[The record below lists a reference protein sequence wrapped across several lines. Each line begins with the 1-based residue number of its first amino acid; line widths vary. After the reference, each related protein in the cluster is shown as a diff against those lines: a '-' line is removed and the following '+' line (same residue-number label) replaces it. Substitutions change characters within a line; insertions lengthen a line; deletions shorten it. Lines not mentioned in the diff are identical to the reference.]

1 MFNVTEV
8 KRQISSPTYYLA
20 LRHLNIYHLLLY
32 RSINWLEILIEMD
45 AELSTLHKQRIQ
57 QGNIQRMETY
67 MWSVNIGRITSLE
80 CWLEKYSKMA

>member
-20 LRHLNIYHLLLY
+20 LRHLY
-32 RSINWLEILIEMD
+32 RIINWLEVLIEMD

-57 QGNIQRMETY
+57 QENIQRMETY

>member
-45 AELSTLHKQRIQ
+45 AKLSTLQNKGYNREIYKEWRLTCGQ
-57 QGNIQRMETY
+57 
-67 MWSVNIGRITSLE
+67 
-80 CWLEKYSKMA
+80 